1 MLCHWMPENSNLAE
15 LRGAMCEHSYFKFM
29 YMAEKKV
36 QKKSVNLHD
45 NLGGPKKG
53 GVEREK
59 KSPLD
64 QVSL

>member
-1 MLCHWMPENSNLAE
+1 
-15 LRGAMCEHSYFKFM
+15 MCEHSYFKFM

-36 QKKSVNLHD
+36 QKSVNLHD

-59 KSPLD
+59 ESPLD